1 MLLDGVEGA
10 SLGSKFK
17 HMKPGSKKKETI
29 TKKQEPLP
37 IKEYVPKKQGPLPIK
52 KYVPK
57 KPLPIKEYVGRPGG
71 NGMLFSP
78 WVVLRTGEG
87 RVACEDYHRVV
98 CVRGE
103 GFFFKFL
110 CCNPRPV

>member
-37 IKEYVPKKQGPLPIK
+37 IKEYVPKKQEPLPIKKYVPKNQEPLPIK

-57 KPLPIKEYVGRPGG
+57 KQEPFQMKDVLMTKESNSKQNESEVS
-71 NGMLFSP
+71 GM
-78 WVVLRTGEG
+78 
-87 RVACEDYHRVV
+87 
-98 CVRGE
+98 
-103 GFFFKFL
+103 
-110 CCNPRPV
+110 